1 MRIYGHF
8 KTTITAAYLDATVVL
23 PELGLRSGVGF
34 LIDTGA
40 ARTVIM
46 EKDAEKLNIDYN
58 LLSKSTIGLIGIGGT
73 IETYEA
79 KNASLHFVVKSGG
92 EHTIHMER
100 LRIARIYRTGPI
112 TPSVPSMIG
121 RDILNKYRLE
131 YDYRNDSVF
140 ITDE

>member
-8 KTTITAAYLDATVVL
+8 KTSEAAYVDATLLL
-23 PELGLRSGVGF
+23 PELELKSGIEF

-46 EKDAEKLNIDYN
+46 EKDSEKLAIDYN
-58 LLSKSTIGLIGIGGT
+58 KLSKSTIGLIGIGGV

-79 KNASLHFVVKSGG
+79 KNASLHFIVKTG
-92 EHTIHMER
+92 EEHAINIDR
-100 LRIARIYRTGPI
+100 LRIARIPKRGPMI
-112 TPSVPSMIG
+112 PSMPSIIG
-121 RDILNKYRLE
+121 RDILNKYKLE
-131 YDYRNDSVF
+131 YDRRNDSVF